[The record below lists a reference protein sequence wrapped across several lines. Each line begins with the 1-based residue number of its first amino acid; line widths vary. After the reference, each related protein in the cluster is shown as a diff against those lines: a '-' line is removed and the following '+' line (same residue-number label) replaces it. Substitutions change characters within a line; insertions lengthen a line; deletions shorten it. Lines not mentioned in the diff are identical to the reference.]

1 MGTGLISTG
10 GVKAVR
16 HLGPK
21 FKNCSQSL
29 LGELHVGPLPSAV
42 IAQNHQLQAQGLP
55 GHPPKPC
62 CPPSPCQ
69 PLQPQRG
76 RHQVRRDHGAV
87 AGARLAAGPVS
98 VAPAGRRALGS
109 AVLPSQATF
118 QPRWERHKEFCFLP
132 KTQGARSAWRGVCA
146 GLLCLAQGTSS
157 VLPSPG
163 GQLGGSYVPCWALGS
178 AAAELHPDAFWFWD
192 IASLRKRAD
201 VIRAKRVEKAQ
212 VGSAL

>member
-1 MGTGLISTG
+1 MTSWIQIQELQPVLAGGAARWTSPIRSHCPKSPAAGTE
-10 GVKAVR
+10 A
-16 HLGPK
+16 
-21 FKNCSQSL
+21 
-29 LGELHVGPLPSAV
+29 AW
-42 IAQNHQLQAQGLP
+42 
-55 GHPPKPC
+55 PPPEPC

-76 RHQVRRDHGAV
+76 WHQVRRDHGAA

-98 VAPAGRRALGS
+98 VAPAGRRALGL